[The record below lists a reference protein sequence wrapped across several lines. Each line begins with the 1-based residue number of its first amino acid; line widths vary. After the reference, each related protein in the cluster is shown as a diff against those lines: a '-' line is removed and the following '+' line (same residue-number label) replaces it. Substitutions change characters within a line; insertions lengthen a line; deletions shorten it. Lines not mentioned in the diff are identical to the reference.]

1 MTTTLLI
8 SSPTEDRLLKAI
20 RGYFCDSTLR
30 FVGDTWPKLVYNS
43 RGMKEGLEV
52 HIVWRNGSERY
63 QLRNRPL
70 LEKKKEV
77 Q

>member
-8 SSPTEDRLLKAI
+8 SSPAEDRLLKAI
-20 RGYFCDSTLR
+20 RAHFCDSTLR
-30 FVGDTWPKLVYNS
+30 FVGDMWPKLVYNS
-43 RGMKEGLEV
+43 NGLKEGLEV
-52 HIVWRNGSERY
+52 HKVGRNGRERY

-70 LEKKKEV
+70 IEKKKEV

>member
-1 MTTTLLI
+1 MTTILLI
-8 SSPTEDRLLKAI
+8 SSPTEERLLKAI
-20 RGYFCDSTLR
+20 RAHFCDSTLR

-43 RGMKEGLEV
+43 RGLKEGLEV
-52 HIVWRNGSERY
+52 HIVRRNGQERY

-70 LEKKKEV
+70 IEKKKEV